1 MLTINAQFAS
11 NNHTRVYN
19 GSDNLRHPLMIGAIL
34 FGGQATFSMAANILV
49 VLLFTCRKQLLSKPH
64 NRCILSLA
72 IADILTSIS
81 VLTSPNFVLGEKF
94 YNPKG
99 HSYLTRELYCRF
111 LWSSWLPFALGVTSL
126 YTSAVLSFERWLLVR
141 RQFFYRSR
149 FKLQHMNFLIL
160 ASWITAFIT
169 EVPVAIFVEGVYD
182 ETTEICRY
190 TLAQD
195 SVLTICLSTGK
206 FLFQTVMPL
215 AFITLAYFDVFRGIK
230 ISLRFITSA
239 RAEHFNGVKRLKK
252 VTKLA
257 AITTLV
263 LVICW
268 IPSTVWYFIS
278 LLLKDP
284 SDDPHDP
291 LLIFVR
297 LLVFGNCCINPCI
310 YVYSN
315 LELRNTLRDI
325 LSLISFM

>member
-1 MLTINAQFAS
+1 MNAS
-11 NNHTRVYN
+11 NNHTRAHN

-34 FGGQATFSMAANILV
+34 FGGQATFSIGANLLV
-49 VLLFTCRKQLLSKPH
+49 VFLFTCRKQLLSKPH
-64 NRCILSLA
+64 NSCILSLA
-72 IADILTSIS
+72 ITDILTSIS

-126 YTSAVLSFERWLLVR
+126 YTSVVLSFERWLLVR
-141 RQFFYRSR
+141 RQIFYRIR
-149 FKLQHMNFLIL
+149 FKLRHMNVLIIV
-160 ASWITAFIT
+160 SWVAAFIT
-169 EVPVAIFVEGVYD
+169 EVPVATFVEGVYNKP
-182 ETTEICRY
+182 TEICRY
-190 TLAQD
+190 TLDKD

-206 FLFQTVMPL
+206 FLLQTVIPL

-230 ISLRFITSA
+230 TSLRFVASA
-239 RAEHFNGVKRLKK
+239 RAERFNGVKRLKK

-257 AITTLV
+257 AVTTFV

-268 IPSTVWYFIS
+268 IPSTVWYFVS
-278 LLLKDP
+278 LLLNDP

-291 LLIFVR
+291 FLMFVR

-310 YVYSN
+310 YVFSN
-315 LELRNTLRDI
+315 PELRNTLRDM
-325 LSLISFM
+325 LSLIPFI